1 MLLLLV
7 LPLVLPLAPAA
18 SLLSASPPFAPA
30 LQPVLVNFTTRACL
44 NVKPTT
50 LGQTLK
56 FNDIF
61 TTPREQGC
69 GNDDRGND
77 GRA

>member
-30 LQPVLVNFTTRACL
+30 LQPVLVNFTTRACQA
-44 NVKPTT
+44 NN
-50 LGQTLK
+50 LGTN
-56 FNDIF
+56 FEI
-61 TTPREQGC
+61 
-69 GNDDRGND
+69 
-77 GRA
+77 

>member
-18 SLLSASPPFAPA
+18 SLLSAACPDGPA
-30 LQPVLVNFTTRACL
+30 LQPVDVNFTTRACRAK
-44 NVKPTT
+44 N
-50 LGQTLK
+50 LGAN
-56 FNDIF
+56 FEICNDIF

-69 GNDDRGND
+69 GNDDRGDD

>member
-18 SLLSASPPFAPA
+18 SLLSAACPDGPA
-30 LQPVLVNFTTRACL
+30 LQPVEWLSTLDKAGREKNLVANFEIC
-44 NVKPTT
+44 
-50 LGQTLK
+50 
-56 FNDIF
+56 NDIF

-69 GNDDRGND
+69 GNDDRGDD

>member
-18 SLLSASPPFAPA
+18 SLLSAARPAGPA
-30 LQPVLVNFTTRACL
+30 LQPVLVNFTTRAGQA
-44 NVKPTT
+44 NN